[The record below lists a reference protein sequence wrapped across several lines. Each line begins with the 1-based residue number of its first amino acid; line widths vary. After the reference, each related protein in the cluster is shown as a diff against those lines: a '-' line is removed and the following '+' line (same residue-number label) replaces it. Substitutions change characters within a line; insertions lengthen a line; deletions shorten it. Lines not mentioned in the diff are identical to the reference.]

1 MAFGNVLRRSA
12 SAVVPLAIRAI
23 GGQRYHHCS
32 ALLSAVNH
40 RTLSRSSFPSI
51 LQYSSTS
58 KRPSSDASLLRVI
71 ETEIK
76 CAQESEDHDQVNDV
90 PDAFPF
96 KIEDN
101 PGQQTISLSRDY
113 QSESVLVEVHMPDL
127 VTGDNDDGDDDD
139 TEKSNQSS
147 IPLVVRVSK
156 KNGPCLEFGVTA
168 FPDEISI
175 DSLSVKDPQNS
186 EDQIFYEGPDFSD
199 LDENL
204 QKAFHKYLEIR
215 GIKPS
220 ATNFLHEYMINKDSR
235 EYTMWLK
242 NLKKFVEA

>member
-1 MAFGNVLRRSA
+1 MAFASILRRSA

-23 GGQRYHHCS
+23 GGQRYHHHCS
-32 ALLSAVNH
+32 ALLSPPTAVFSLGVH
-40 RTLSRSSFPSI
+40 FLQSFTTRRPRSGRVP
-51 LQYSSTS
+51 TS
-58 KRPSSDASLLRVI
+58 PLLRVI

-76 CAQESEDHDQVNDV
+76 CAQESEDHDQADDV
-90 PDAFPF
+90 PDGFPF

-101 PGQQTISLSRDY
+101 PGQQTISLCREY
-113 QSESVLVEVHMPDL
+113 QGENILVEVHMPDL
-127 VTGDNDDGDDDD
+127 VTGDNGEDDDVDD

-186 EDQIFYEGPDFSD
+186 EDQIPYEGPDFSD

-204 QKAFHKYLEIR
+204 QKGF
-215 GIKPS
+215 S
-220 ATNFLHEYMINKDSR
+220 Q
-235 EYTMWLK
+235 
-242 NLKKFVEA
+242 NLKKFIEA